1 MENNRKMSPEQ
12 KTLVKATWSKVVPI
26 ADAAAAM
33 FYDRLFE
40 IDVSIQPLFKSVDMA
55 EQRRKLVQALATV
68 VNGLDNLAQLVP
80 VLENLGKGHVRY
92 GVTDKHYD
100 SVGAALLWTL
110 EQGLK
115 EAWTPAVKDAW
126 TAAYRAV
133 AGVMLGAARQAQ
145 PA

>member
-1 MENNRKMSPEQ
+1 MSPEQ
-12 KTLVKATWSKVVPI
+12 KTLVRSTWSKVVPI

-33 FYDRLFE
+33 FYNRLFE
-40 IDVSIQPLFKSVDMA
+40 IDGSTQSLFKGVDMA
-55 EQRRKLVQALATV
+55 EQRRKLVQALGTV

-80 VLENLGKGHVRY
+80 VLENLGRSHVRY

-115 EAWTPAVKDAW
+115 DAWTPAAKDAW

-133 AGVMLGAARQAQ
+133 AGAMLGAARQAQ

>member
-1 MENNRKMSPEQ
+1 MSPEQ
-12 KTLVKATWSKVVPI
+12 KTLVKSTWGRVVPI
-26 ADAAAAM
+26 ADAAASM

-40 IDVSIQPLFKSVDMA
+40 IDASTRSLFKNADMS
-55 EQRRKLVQALATV
+55 EQRKKLVRALATV
-68 VNGLDNLAQLVP
+68 VNGLDNLAPLVP
-80 VLENLGKGHVRY
+80 ALENLGKSHVGY

-115 EAWTPAVKDAW
+115 DAWTPAAKDAW
-126 TAAYRAV
+126 TAAYGAV
-133 AGVMLGAARQAQ
+133 AGVMLGAAREVQ

>member
-1 MENNRKMSPEQ
+1 MSPEQ
-12 KTLVKATWSKVVPI
+12 KTLVRSTWSKVVPI

-33 FYDRLFE
+33 FYSRLFE
-40 IDVSIQPLFKSVDMA
+40 IDVSTQPLFKSVDMA
-55 EQRRKLVQALATV
+55 EQRRKLVQALSTV
-68 VNGLDNLAQLVP
+68 INGLDNLAHLVP
-80 VLENLGKGHVRY
+80 VLENLGKSHIRY

-115 EAWTPAVKDAW
+115 EAWTPAAKDAW

>member
-1 MENNRKMSPEQ
+1 MSPEQ